1 MIKPVL
7 HYYQL
12 DEAVMAFTTT
22 RHGGMSKG
30 NFGELNINPFRGD
43 TPEAV
48 EANRQAVAQ
57 TLQLPADRVIRQ
69 HQVHGVECR
78 QVTEDFFSLPA
89 SGRQQLLEGVDAVI
103 TNIPQTCV
111 GVFTADCVPILLFD
125 PVQKAVGAVHAGWRG
140 TLQRILAKTVVAMQE
155 TYGSRPSDLKALI
168 GPCISKKNFEVGQEV
183 YDLFAEA
190 DFDMERIAILY
201 DKWHIDLPLTNQLE
215 LEAVSV
221 KSENIL
227 QSGICTFDN
236 SDDYFSARKL
246 KENFGTIYTGIILK

>member
-12 DEAVMAFTTT
+12 DETVTAFTTT

-43 TPEAV
+43 APEAV
-48 EANRQAVAQ
+48 EANRLAVAQ
-57 TLQLPADRVIRQ
+57 TLRLPPDRIIRQ

-78 QVTEDFFSLPA
+78 QITEDFFSLSA
-89 SGRQQLLEGVDAVI
+89 SDRQQLLEGVDAVI
-103 TNIPQTCV
+103 TNISQICV

-140 TLQRILAKTVVAMQE
+140 TLQRILAKTVVAMHE
-155 TYGSRPSDLKALI
+155 AYGSCPSDLKALI
-168 GPCISKKNFEVGQEV
+168 GPCISEKNFEVGQEV
-183 YDLFAEA
+183 YDLFAKS
-190 DFDMERIAILY
+190 DFDMGRIATLH
-201 DKWHIDLPLTNQLE
+201 DKWHIDLPLANQLE
-215 LEAVSV
+215 LEAVGV
-221 KSENIL
+221 KTENIQL
-227 QSGICTFDN
+227 SGICTFDH

-246 KENFGTIYTGIILK
+246 KENFGTIYTGIILR